1 MSDARSPVPSARLA
15 YATAVLVVALDQ
27 LSKWWVLGPLH
38 LPEREQIAVVPHL
51 FAFTLVHNSGVSFG
65 LFHAGAEFGRWLLT
79 GFSLAVA
86 AGLAW
91 WARTAAR
98 PLVALAIGLV
108 IGGAVG
114 NAVDR
119 IRLGVVTDFLDAS
132 GLHFP
137 WVFNLADSAISVGVA
152 VLLLDSLL
160 APRPASGAASQA
172 AAEKRP

>member
-1 MSDARSPVPSARLA
+1 MSDGRRRVACAPLA
-15 YATAVLVVALDQ
+15 YGAALLVVALDQ
-27 LSKWWVLGPLH
+27 LSKWWVLGPLR
-38 LPEREQIAVVPHL
+38 LPELGRIVVVPHL
-51 FAFTLVHNSGVSFG
+51 FDFTLVHNSGVSFG
-65 LFHAGAEFGRWLLT
+65 LFHAGAELGRWLLT

-86 AGLAW
+86 VGLAW

-119 IRLGVVTDFLDAS
+119 VRLGEVTDFLDAS

-160 APRPASGAASQA
+160 APKPVAGPASQP